1 MTQLLYVAD
10 PMCSW
15 CWGFAPVLAK
25 VSAELREEISTRL
38 VLGGLAPDSDVPMDE
53 DTMRYVQGAWSA
65 VATRSGAEFNHDF
78 WKLHHPKRSTW
89 PACRAVLAAGDRAD
103 AMFKAIQHAYYVD
116 ARDPSDRATLVELAV
131 ELGLDRDSFDNALDA
146 PETHALLAE
155 EFALRDRLGATGY
168 PSIGLERDGEMRLI
182 ASGWNDERSLRST
195 FEREELLRS

>member
-25 VSAELREEISTRL
+25 VSSELREGIETRL

-53 DTMRYVQGAWSA
+53 GTMRFVQDAWAA
-65 VATRSGAEFNHDF
+65 VAARSGAEFNHDF
-78 WKLHHPKRSTW
+78 WKLHHPRRSTW

-103 AMFKAIQHAYYVD
+103 EMFRAIQRAYYVE
-116 ARDPSDRATLVELAV
+116 ARDPSDKATLVELAV
-131 ELGLDRDSFDNALDA
+131 ELGLARDEFRSALDA
-146 PETHALLAE
+146 PETHARLAE

-168 PSIGLERDGEMRLI
+168 PSIGLEQSGELRLI
-182 ASGWNDERSLRST
+182 ASGWNDERALRAV
-195 FEREELLRS
+195 FEREGLRRP